1 MAKMKIKK
9 NDDVIVI
16 AGKDKGKTGKVVKA
30 MPKENKV
37 VVTGVNT
44 VKPSKG

>member
-30 MPKENKV
+30 MPKEN
-37 VVTGVNT
+37 
-44 VKPSKG
+44 